1 MDFEQVS
8 TKKYYQIYTKFN
20 EGDIVVLVTKY
31 SSYLEKVLPMDYNHV
46 PDMALKKGALYTKT
60 LAVLPDDK
68 NVIGGNLRIGTIGWS
83 DAKDFRLATKSE
95 IILYANTF

>member
-60 LAVLPDDK
+60 LAVLYDNK
-68 NVIGGNLRIGTIGWS
+68 SYVGGNLKIGSIGWS
-83 DAKDFRLATKSE
+83 EAKDFRLATKTE
-95 IILYANTF
+95 IVLYANNF